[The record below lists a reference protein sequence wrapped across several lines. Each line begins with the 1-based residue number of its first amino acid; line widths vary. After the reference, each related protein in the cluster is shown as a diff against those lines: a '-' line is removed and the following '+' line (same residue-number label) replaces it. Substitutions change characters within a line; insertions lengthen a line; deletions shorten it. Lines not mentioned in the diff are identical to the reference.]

1 MSKVTRQALG
11 AKPKGAVS
19 CEGMRDPT
27 PQAFGLLIAFVAP
40 GVVVLWGACFLAPS
54 LRTLL
59 LMPADAG
66 ATIAGMLFASIGAVS
81 CGVTV
86 SAVRWAVI
94 DRLHA
99 WSGLP
104 PPAWNFARLASHAR
118 AYELLTEIHYRY
130 YQFYANMLVAIA
142 FAVGSVALSNARPD
156 FDAWTGAGFAAIA
169 VILFFGSRDS
179 LKKYYTRVS
188 AVLGDV
194 SSENGQETPRILE
207 CQ

>member
-1 MSKVTRQALG
+1 
-11 AKPKGAVS
+11 
-19 CEGMRDPT
+19 MRDPT
-27 PQAFGLLIAFVAP
+27 PQAFGLLIAFIAP
-40 GVVVLWGACFLAPS
+40 GAVVLWGACFLAPS

-104 PPAWNFARLASHAR
+104 PPAWNFARLTSHAQ

-130 YQFYANMLVAIA
+130 YQFYANMA
-142 FAVGSVALSNARPD
+142 VALPI
-156 FDAWTGAGFAAIA
+156 AGICRLTEFGWRGEGYLWLAGLATEA
-169 VILFFGSRDS
+169 VLLAGSRDS
-179 LKKYYTRVS
+179 LARYYHRIQ
-188 AVLGDV
+188 AILGGRRD
-194 SSENGQETPRILE
+194 ERILTTE
-207 CQ
+207 G

>member
-1 MSKVTRQALG
+1 
-11 AKPKGAVS
+11 
-19 CEGMRDPT
+19 MRDPT
-27 PQAFGLLIAFVAP
+27 PQAFGLLIAFIAP
-40 GVVVLWGACFLAPS
+40 GAVVLWGACFLAPS

-104 PPAWNFARLASHAR
+104 PPAWNFARLTSHAQ

-130 YQFYANMLVAIA
+130 YQFYANMLVAIM
-142 FAVGSVALSNARPD
+142 FVACALGFSNERPN
-156 FDAWTGAGFAAIA
+156 FDAVTGGGFATVV
-169 VILFFGSRDS
+169 VILFLGSRDS

-194 SSENGQETPRILE
+194 SPENGQGAPRMLE